1 MSDSVPKKVSSRTG
15 FLMGKRETGDYNS
28 SFWTSFFGP
37 RAKYVFPND
46 YKIKE
51 LRGKS
56 LPRGYLFKGAENYEP
71 AEIRNGLL
79 KILFIVVIL
88 VAAGLTIVYAVFP
101 KYSFRKRTG
110 RSREP
115 QGVEAFENED
125 EDDCSE
131 CGHDDE
137 YDDE

>member
-15 FLMGKRETGDYNS
+15 FIVSKNREDGSSNS

-46 YKIKE
+46 YKVKE

-56 LPRGYLFKGAENYEP
+56 LPRGYLFKGAYNYE
-71 AEIRNGLL
+71 AIEIRNGLL
-79 KILFIVVIL
+79 KGGAILFIMVIL
-88 VAAGLTIVYAVFP
+88 ALTIVYAVFP

-125 EDDCSE
+125 DCSE

>member
-15 FLMGKRETGDYNS
+15 FILSKNREDGSSNS

-37 RAKYVFPND
+37 RAKYVFPKD

-56 LPRGYLFKGAENYEP
+56 LPRGYQFKGAYNYEA

-79 KILFIVVIL
+79 KILFIIVIL
-88 VAAGLTIVYAVFP
+88 VTAGLTIVYAVFP
-101 KYSFRKRTG
+101 NYSLRKRTG
-110 RSREP
+110 RNKEP
-115 QGVEAFENED
+115 QGVEAFEND
-125 EDDCSE
+125 DDCSE